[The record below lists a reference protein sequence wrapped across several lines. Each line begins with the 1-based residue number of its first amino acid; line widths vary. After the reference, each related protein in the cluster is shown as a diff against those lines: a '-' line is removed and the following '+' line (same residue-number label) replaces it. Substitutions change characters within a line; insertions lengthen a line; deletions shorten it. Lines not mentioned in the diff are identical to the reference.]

1 MGIVQIVLTFFAWKN
16 GWKWKALIPMVSLF
30 IIGFMF
36 GLFGLNINELSL
48 LILILD
54 IIGTIALIL
63 MVVNKNKI
71 KE

>member
-36 GLFGLNINELSL
+36 GLFGLNIK
-48 LILILD
+48 LIFILD

>member
-36 GLFGLNINELSL
+36 GLFGLNIK
-48 LILILD
+48 LIMILD

-63 MVVNKNKI
+63 MVVHKNKI

>member
-36 GLFGLNINELSL
+36 GLFGLNIK
-48 LILILD
+48 LIMILD

>member
-1 MGIVQIVLTFFAWKN
+1 MEN